1 MNRHLWI
8 TFALLTLGLMLAAC
22 GAATP
27 DPPATATSTQPHTQ
41 TASRPPTTTATDL
54 PPILSPTVAEL
65 ATATATAASPTDTPA
80 PTATATRA
88 APPAPTTDY
97 GPAPE
102 IDTEVWLNTDAP
114 IRLADLRGKV
124 ALIEFWTY
132 G

>member
-27 DPPATATSTQPHTQ
+27 EPPATATSTQAPTQ
-41 TASRPPTTTATDL
+41 ADSRPPTTTATDL
-54 PPILSPTVAEL
+54 PPTLSPTVTEP
-65 ATATATAASPTDTPA
+65 ATATAASPTDTPA